1 MSEVRL
7 FHIAVVIHG
16 DIISHIWP
24 AVVSMS
30 LSAAGES
37 SALGFAKPDMHPPE
51 FTAAADQG
59 LTFKA

>member
-7 FHIAVVIHG
+7 FHIAVVIHE

-37 SALGFAKPDMHPPE
+37 SALGFA
-51 FTAAADQG
+51 
-59 LTFKA
+59 